1 MNVQE
6 VSNTT
11 GVTVNEDDILAYYV
25 WIPRYKYKMWSVDNE
40 SKTGQEQEIQI
51 VFENKND
58 IAYVPNVDSIISCAS
73 LESPTEDNYPVMA
86 LYIVLLLSAVVIVLA
101 TVVLLFVHSYHMLV
115 DFVIRKLS

>member
-1 MNVQE
+1 MKVQE

-11 GVTVNEDDILAYYV
+11 GVIVNEDDILAYYV

-58 IAYVPNVDSIISCAS
+58 IAYVPNVDSVISCAS

-86 LYIVLLLSAVVIVLA
+86 LHIVLLLSAVVIVLA

>member
-1 MNVQE
+1 MKVQE

-58 IAYVPNVDSIISCAS
+58 IAYVPNVDSVISCAS

-86 LYIVLLLSAVVIVLA
+86 LHIVLLLSAVVIVLA
-101 TVVLLFVHSYHMLV
+101 TVVLLFVHSYHM
-115 DFVIRKLS
+115 

>member
-1 MNVQE
+1 MKVQE

-11 GVTVNEDDILAYYV
+11 GVSVNEDDILAYYV

-58 IAYVPNVDSIISCAS
+58 ISYVPNVDSVISCAS

-86 LYIVLLLSAVVIVLA
+86 LHIVLLLSAVVIVLA

>member
-1 MNVQE
+1 MKVQE

-25 WIPRYKYKMWSVDNE
+25 WIPRYKFKIWSVDNE

-86 LYIVLLLSAVVIVLA
+86 LYIVLLLMKNKS
-101 TVVLLFVHSYHMLV
+101 
-115 DFVIRKLS
+115 

>member
-1 MNVQE
+1 MKVQE

-11 GVTVNEDDILAYYV
+11 GVTVNEGDILAYYV

-58 IAYVPNVDSIISCAS
+58 IAYVPNVDSVISCAS
-73 LESPTEDNYPVMA
+73 LESPTEDNFMA
-86 LYIVLLLSAVVIVLA
+86 LYIVLLLSVVVIVLA

>member
-1 MNVQE
+1 MKVQE

>member
-1 MNVQE
+1 
-6 VSNTT
+6 
-11 GVTVNEDDILAYYV
+11 
-25 WIPRYKYKMWSVDNE
+25 MWSVDNE

-58 IAYVPNVDSIISCAS
+58 ISYVPNVDSVISCAS

-86 LYIVLLLSAVVIVLA
+86 LHIVLLLSAVVIVLA